1 VADRDPRSLLE
12 RYLDRRGGPDPVE
25 RGHRRA
31 LLAGLRGRVLEL
43 GCGGGTNFD
52 LYPAGVE
59 AVVAVEPDAF
69 AREEAERSA
78 AASGTPVEVV
88 AGSAEAL
95 PAADASFDA
104 AVCCWVLCTVP
115 DQAAALG
122 ELRRVLRPGGELRVY
137 EHVRSR
143 SAPFLLLQRL
153 VDATWWPRLLG
164 GCRTARDTEAALR
177 AAGFETSGL
186 ERVFHSSSLLTL
198 PAAPHLLGTAR
209 LR

>member
-1 VADRDPRSLLE
+1 MTEP
-12 RYLDRRGGPDPVE
+12 P
-25 RGHRRA
+25 
-31 LLAGLRGRVLEL
+31 EL
-43 GCGGGTNFD
+43 GVD
-52 LYPAGVE
+52 AVVGVE

-122 ELRRVLRPGGELRVY
+122 ELRRVLRPDGELRVY